1 MAANGKGGKS
11 VAKIIVSKD
20 VLGQF
25 RQKIAA
31 HGTAI
36 LADEGDTEEY
46 LVQAAGGFIEPED
59 DVELA
64 IVMEAASE
72 TDQPLLTPSE
82 ARTTCNS
89 SGKHFPTLYR
99 RRPWLRT

>member
-1 MAANGKGGKS
+1 MTENGKGGES

-20 VLGQF
+20 LLAQL
-25 RQKIAA
+25 RQEIAA

-64 IVMEAASE
+64 IVMEAAGE
-72 TDQPLLTPSE
+72 TDEPLLTATE
-82 ARTTCNS
+82 ARVYLQQLRE
-89 SGKHFPTLYR
+89 KH
-99 RRPWLRT
+99 